1 SLGNSISSL
10 KQREKLYL
18 LAIGYFRKIQVGA
31 TILACQALNLGRTRL
46 EIEADVGSV
55 DLRSHC
61 SYFYE
66 FGCKLALLGCQVST
80 YTLPAEDV
88 VVVDEDAASRIQRL
102 TKVLNADTTGLQML
116 TKMKWENMQTL
127 KLVYVACRHPADCRT
142 LFM

>member
-1 SLGNSISSL
+1 MAILDLHSPALTAAIPICSMCCICSFPRKFHQLFETEGEAVSS
-10 KQREKLYL
+10 
-18 LAIGYFRKIQVGA
+18 GYWVLQK
-31 TILACQALNLGRTRL
+31 
-46 EIEADVGSV
+46 DSS
-55 DLRSHC
+55 RSYH
-61 SYFYE
+61 
-66 FGCKLALLGCQVST
+66 FGLPVST